1 MEEYLIISNR
11 QGCVRIA
18 SNDIVYIMCD
28 VNYSRIY
35 IPNVLGDTPY
45 LAAMPIGKVAKELSD
60 QLTKSAGNFI
70 RVGRQLI
77 INKQHLFSISLTN
90 GEIGLFFPNGIHYVP
105 ASKEALRTLMGIID
119 KKLV

>member
-11 QGCVRIA
+11 QECVRIA
-18 SNDIVYIMCD
+18 SDDIVYIMSD
-28 VNYSRIY
+28 VNYSKIY

-45 LAAMPIGKVAKELSD
+45 LATITIGEVGKALYD

-90 GEIGLFFPNGIHYVP
+90 GNIGLLFPTGIHYVP
-105 ASKEALRTLMGIID
+105 ASKEALKNLMGIID
-119 KKLV
+119 NK